1 MTLVKWKRPSE
12 NGQSNSPMIFN
23 SPLSNLFESFF
34 NDDFFVREYA
44 SFVPSVNVSEE
55 KDKFNIELSAPGFNK
70 SDFKLE
76 VEKGVLT
83 ISGKHE
89 TAKETAEKN
98 YTRKEFNYGSFQ
110 RSFTLP
116 ENVNE
121 DNISAKYENGILK
134 IELNKKE
141 KEAEKTA
148 KQILIS

>member
-1 MTLVKWKRPSE
+1 MTLVKWRRPSE
-12 NGQSNSPMIFN
+12 NGQSNNQLMFN
-23 SPLSNLFESFF
+23 SPFSSIFENFF
-34 NDDFFVREYA
+34 NDDLFVREHA

-70 SDFKLE
+70 EDFKLE
-76 VEKGVLT
+76 VEKGVLS
-83 ISGKHE
+83 ISGKHQ

-121 DNISAKYENGILK
+121 ENITAKYENGILK
-134 IELNKKE
+134 VELNKKE
-141 KEAEKTA
+141 KEVEKTA